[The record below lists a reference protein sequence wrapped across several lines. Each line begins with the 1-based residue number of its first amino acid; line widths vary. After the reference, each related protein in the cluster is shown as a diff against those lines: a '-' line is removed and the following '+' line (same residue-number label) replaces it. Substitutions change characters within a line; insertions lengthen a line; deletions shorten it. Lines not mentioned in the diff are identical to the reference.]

1 MLLFPPIPM
10 KAIYFIPFLFAMQLF
25 MGGGNVS
32 HVGHLGGVLVAGY
45 LMREQLKA
53 VLNLKS
59 LRYRWQ
65 RYRMRNRLRAVRREE
80 WERARRRDDDDQP
93 PTVH

>member
-1 MLLFPPIPM
+1 
-10 KAIYFIPFLFAMQLF
+10 

-32 HVGHLGGVLVAGY
+32 HVGHLGGVLVASY
-45 LMREQLKA
+45 LLRDQLKG
-53 VLNLKS
+53 VINLKS
-59 LRYRWQ
+59 VRSRWH

-80 WERARRRDDDDQP
+80 WERARRRDDDDDRP